1 MLDFLP
7 MKSSEDTVQP
17 FKRKGFVMLL
27 LSKFFFVIL
36 WPMIL
41 SDDRGFGDLHC
52 FEGDILGLVGCYAE

>member
-1 MLDFLP
+1 
-7 MKSSEDTVQP
+7 
-17 FKRKGFVMLL
+17 
-27 LSKFFFVIL
+27 VIL